1 MSLSFAQISSSNG
14 GVLSGKR
21 SINSLPPSKLS
32 NSAQFEEQPEKLKVQ
47 KEIPD
52 AIIKSVAGNSLRGP
66 TILQMIAN
74 YLFFLLLL
82 GIAIQSNWA
91 PFIRFYQLVLLVIIS
106 FVVIQI
112 SRIWQTKD
120 QNTVLVFYLS
130 LIPFTY
136 LIVISREVHTITLLL
151 WCSSILA
158 IFLQSGI
165 PNLSFHISVYSALGI
180 FLYGGAVAFMKQF
193 FRIKCPFP
201 ICGQPL
207 KPPIDDRVEIILA
220 CAVIALVINC
230 RFLDNYIKLNAIAL
244 LDRDNFLKQ
253 LYTANADLRR
263 QIHQERQSDILDL
276 ESPLTKVLQILGEIR
291 DSDAADAYMVK
302 ELDRLMKILNSDQLY
317 TPDIFQKSA
326 DADVSEWLK
335 SMMQAPK
342 HEVASATASLESG
355 FDSSL
360 MIHGI
365 PGTQG
370 PTVTFSL
377 IADSQVISS
386 QESKIIEMLHDI
398 DNPNFD
404 VAVIESISNGRV
416 LFYIG
421 YHLFLKHNLLTKHKI
436 PESVFRNWL
445 TRIEHGYRGNNPY
458 HNAIHAAD
466 VAHSMNYYITRP
478 RVWNQ
483 LTPEEH
489 FASLVA
495 AIIHD
500 FMHPGVNNTFLINTC
515 DPLATRYNDL
525 AVLENFHCSTVFEL
539 MSANPEMDILKGLA
553 PEAQRT
559 VRETIVSAVLA
570 TDIAAHFDWIGKFKN
585 KVSGTSGSSGAAGIN
600 FDVKLDRRLVINMAI
615 KCADVNNP
623 SKPLAQCKYWT
634 DKVMEEFFRQGDEEL
649 KRGVQV
655 SMFMNRTTTDVP
667 KCQIGF
673 IDFIVLPLF
682 EVWSAFMQ
690 EDVQTQMQNI
700 AINKQFWKEQAAK
713 TQNA

>member
-1 MSLSFAQISSSNG
+1 MSQPIPQSNASNTPRKMSRTNSDPPASTALGSHSVQTSSHNSKTPSRFSPQDVALNSAAPTPKPIHRRMSHSVSSSNFSPGGGAPGGSLKGPSSAHIELLKLQAKQRSLTQNQQMRSMSLSFAQISNG
-14 GVLSGKR
+14 GVLSGKS
-21 SINSLPPSKLS
+21 SINSLQIRDSEGTLVQPRNRRNTIQNPRRPPSKLS
-32 NSAQFEEQPEKLKVQ
+32 NSAQFEEEPEKLKVP
-47 KEIPD
+47 KEVPD

-106 FVVIQI
+106 FVAIQI

-151 WCSSILA
+151 WYSSILA

-193 FRIKCPFP
+193 FRAKCPFP

-207 KPPIDDRVEIILA
+207 KPPIDDRVEIILV

-355 FDSSL
+355 FDETL

-377 IADSQVISS
+377 IADSQVITL

-404 VAVIESISNGRV
+404 VA
-416 LFYIG
+416 
-421 YHLFLKHNLLTKHKI
+421 
-436 PESVFRNWL
+436 
-445 TRIEHGYRGNNPY
+445 
-458 HNAIHAAD
+458 
-466 VAHSMNYYITRP
+466 
-478 RVWNQ
+478 
-483 LTPEEH
+483 
-489 FASLVA
+489 
-495 AIIHD
+495 
-500 FMHPGVNNTFLINTC
+500 
-515 DPLATRYNDL
+515 
-525 AVLENFHCSTVFEL
+525 
-539 MSANPEMDILKGLA
+539 
-553 PEAQRT
+553 
-559 VRETIVSAVLA
+559 
-570 TDIAAHFDWIGKFKN
+570 
-585 KVSGTSGSSGAAGIN
+585 
-600 FDVKLDRRLVINMAI
+600 
-615 KCADVNNP
+615 
-623 SKPLAQCKYWT
+623 
-634 DKVMEEFFRQGDEEL
+634 
-649 KRGVQV
+649 
-655 SMFMNRTTTDVP
+655 
-667 KCQIGF
+667 
-673 IDFIVLPLF
+673 
-682 EVWSAFMQ
+682 
-690 EDVQTQMQNI
+690 
-700 AINKQFWKEQAAK
+700 
-713 TQNA
+713 